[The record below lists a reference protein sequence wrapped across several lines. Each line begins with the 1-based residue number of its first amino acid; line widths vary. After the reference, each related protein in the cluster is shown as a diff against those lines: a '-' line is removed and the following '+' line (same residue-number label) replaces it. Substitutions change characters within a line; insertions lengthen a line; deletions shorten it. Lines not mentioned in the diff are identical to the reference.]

1 MILIPNEGAVMDTP
15 RNSSDRIAS
24 LLRAASL
31 SAFRRT
37 YRQVRLDPQ
46 RYFHQVRRHL
56 GRPVYS
62 WQDLRQLPDQELNRH
77 ADRVIKSSSR
87 LAAFEGL
94 GLGIGGL
101 VTALPDFGILAA
113 ITIRMLQKLSLTYGF
128 EYSTDDELASLW
140 LAAASAAGLDL
151 GREFLEK
158 QAMERLVPKIVDQ
171 VALRAGAEVA
181 EKWAAR
187 LVPILSAG
195 TAGAL
200 NYWFVRSWG
209 RRAQKHFLERRRS
222 LRLSPGHSGPFLLPS
237 PSPS

>member
-1 MILIPNEGAVMDTP
+1 MDTP
-15 RNSSDRIAS
+15 RDSSDRIAS

-222 LRLSPGHSGPFLLPS
+222 LRLSPGQSGPFLLPS

>member
-1 MILIPNEGAVMDTP
+1 MSTQ
-15 RNSSDRIAS
+15 RNSLDRVAS

-46 RYFHQVRRHL
+46 RYFHQVKRHL

-62 WQDLRQLPDQELNRH
+62 WEDLRHLPDEELSRH

-128 EYSTDDELASLW
+128 EYSTDEELASLW

-158 QAMERLVPKIVDQ
+158 QAMERILPKIVDQ
-171 VALRAGAEVA
+171 VAIRAGAEVA

-187 LVPILSAG
+187 VVPILSAG

-222 LRLSPGHSGPFLLPS
+222 LRLSPGGSGPFLLPS